1 MIYSS
6 YCHHKTIEGHLQ
18 ITLYRRGSQMA
29 LNVFG
34 RKWGVYRCYLSLE
47 Q

>member
-1 MIYSS
+1 MIYSP
-6 YCHHKTIEGHLQ
+6 YYHYKTIEGHLR

-34 RKWGVYRCYLSLE
+34 RKWVAYRCYLSLE
-47 Q
+47 